1 MHSSATFAP
10 LSLQVWPFAPFHMQ
24 LCTFAPLSL
33 QLWPFAPFHLRSLY
47 FCTLEFIFIQYPY
60 KFAHFEFEFWYFCHV
75 WIAIIPWSFYFI
87 DEAVEIQGNLLDPL
101 KSHLKPDDRFLQIF
115 ARVVG
120 NHWPHLA
127 SQLSLST
134 RDIMEEL
141 KRRER
146 SPPADQALYML
157 QKWKSKEEATYGLL
171 CERLRTVSIMLW

>member
-1 MHSSATFAP
+1 MAAPATKKN
-10 LSLQVWPFAPFHMQ
+10 H
-24 LCTFAPLSL
+24 
-33 QLWPFAPFHLRSLY
+33 H
-47 FCTLEFIFIQYPY
+47 PY
-60 KFAHFEFEFWYFCHV
+60 DTT
-75 WIAIIPWSFYFI
+75 FYFL
-87 DEAVEIQGNLLDPL
+87 DEAVEIQGNLLDPR
-101 KSHLKPDDRFLQIF
+101 KSHLKLDDRFLQIF

-146 SPPADQALYML
+146 SSPADKALYML

-171 CERLRTVSIMLW
+171 CERLRTVFLML